1 MYVYLTNIF
10 FFRCK
15 AQDIVIKHKTLW
27 KYWFLMSI
35 YLENKNNS
43 SDANNKTLIAKI
55 SFINFFKSFVFPDE
69 RSIVPPGTESSEPR
83 SENTLSNSNTEGKP
97 ERTVIPPK
105 RSYNSGPGQGHRG
118 YINPYHQNNYRPSA
132 PKKPFDFSRVGGTC
146 SFLCICEE

>member
-1 MYVYLTNIF
+1 MQSMK
-10 FFRCK
+10 RSAK
-15 AQDIVIKHKTLW
+15 AQNIVQILIFKEH
-27 KYWFLMSI
+27 I
-35 YLENKNNS
+35 YK
-43 SDANNKTLIAKI
+43 KIAKI
-55 SFINFFKSFVFPDE
+55 SLKKIFLNYLFSPDE

-146 SFLCICEE
+146 SFLCIYL